1 MLLRRIGALLAA
13 PAALALW
20 WCARGAASRVTLGL
34 LAAASGGA
42 IAVTA
47 RALPRRALAAFSGLV
62 LLAIWWTADGRG
74 AFPTGTVPGPAAVGR
89 AFLEELG
96 SSRLLEDTIA
106 SLYRVAW
113 GYVGGVVAAVPL
125 GLWIARSLATGAAL
139 MPWVSFFRSLSPIA
153 WIPFGII
160 WFGVG
165 DPPAIFIIFLATFFQ
180 IVLATAAAAASV
192 PKVYYRVG
200 EDLGVRGRAALLQI
214 TLPAILP
221 QLVIA
226 LRVAI
231 GVAWMVVVAAE
242 MIAVRSGLGYLIIDA
257 RNALRMDLVVVGMVT
272 IGAIGIGL
280 DALFARLTRV
290 PSLRWGAE
298 R

>member
-1 MLLRRIGALLAA
+1 VPRLVYPLL
-13 PAALALW
+13 
-20 WCARGAASRVTLGL
+20 T
-34 LAAASGGA
+34 
-42 IAVTA
+42 
-47 RALPRRALAAFSGLV
+47 GLV
-62 LLAIWWTADGRG
+62 ILAVWWIAYAAG
-74 AFPTGTVPGPAAVGR
+74 AFPTGTVPAPDDVAR
-89 AFLEELG
+89 AFGQEIASG
-96 SSRLLEDTIA
+96 RLFEDIIA

-113 GYVGGVVAAVPL
+113 GYVTAVIAAVPL
-125 GLWIARSLATGAAL
+125 GLVIGRSLATRQAL
-139 MPWVSFFRSLSPIA
+139 MPWVNFFRSLSPIA

-165 DPPAIFIIFLATFFQ
+165 DPPAIFILFLATFFQ
-180 IVLATAAAAASV
+180 MVLATAAASASV
-192 PKVYYRVG
+192 PKVYYRVA
-200 EDLGVRGRAALLQI
+200 EDMGLRRHEVLFSI

-242 MIAVRSGLGYLIIDA
+242 MIAVRSGLGFLIVDA
-257 RNALRMDLVVVGMVT
+257 RNGLRMDLVVCGMIT

-280 DALFARLTRV
+280 DAMFARLTRI
-290 PSLRWGAE
+290 PSVRWGFD